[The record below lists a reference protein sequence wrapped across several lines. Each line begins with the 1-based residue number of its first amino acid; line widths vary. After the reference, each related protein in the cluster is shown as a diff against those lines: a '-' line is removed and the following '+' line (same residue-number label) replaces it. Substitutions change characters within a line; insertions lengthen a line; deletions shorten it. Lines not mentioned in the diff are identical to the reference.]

1 MSKKDIRCKKTTP
14 YLCGTRALGRGLCV
28 NAINKCNNR
37 TRRNRGVVRNT
48 TSTSTSTSTSNDFG
62 YNMKNIGRG
71 CYPSR
76 LRLDY
81 EKTNKVYDTVP
92 ESFSIMTYNIWGLS
106 VTPNLKHLID
116 LRSKLL
122 VKTILDQDADM
133 LCFQEMSE
141 YMLDK
146 LKLPIIDKYKFA
158 SEPTYKF
165 DNRRNRDVDT
175 YFVSRYIPKRVRV
188 YGLPGVLEYKNSM
201 CVVEFPNL
209 VIFNLYLQA
218 GSKSSIGQ
226 ETNWI
231 HYSRCRFDLLNYVY
245 DMIDKKYK
253 NINIIICGDLNFHLD
268 GAISE
273 WPEVLMLNK
282 LKDAGFIDTFRQ
294 LNPSKSGFTEDTDL
308 NMMRY
313 NYKLL
318 NKFYRFD
325 GLFIKLAEE
334 NVPRFAPVK
343 SKVFG
348 QELKYLNVKES
359 GWFYKNMS
367 QAVRLGLDSSKLKG
381 AKMLDRGYS
390 LPINASDHFGVITH
404 FKQIN

>member
-1 MSKKDIRCKKTTP
+1 MSKKDIRCKKTIP

-28 NAINKCNNR
+28 NAVYKCNNR
-37 TRRNRGVVRNT
+37 TRKNRGFIQNKT
-48 TSTSTSTSTSNDFG
+48 EKGNDFG
-62 YNMKNIGRG
+62 YTIKNIGRG

-81 EKTNKVYDTVP
+81 EKINKVHDTVP

-106 VTPNLKHLID
+106 VTSNLKHLIG

-122 VKTILDQDADM
+122 IKTIVDQNADM

-141 YMLDK
+141 HMLDK
-146 LKLPIIDKYKFA
+146 LKNPIIDKYKFA
-158 SEPTYKF
+158 SEPSYKF
-165 DNRRNRDVDT
+165 DDRRNRDVDT
-175 YFVSRYIPKRVRV
+175 YFVSKYTPKRIRV

-209 VIFNLYLQA
+209 IIFNLYLQA

-226 ETNWI
+226 EMNWI

-245 DMIDKKYK
+245 DMIEKKYK

-268 GAISE
+268 GTIND

-282 LKDAGFIDTFRQ
+282 LKDTGFVDTFRH
-294 LNPSKSGFTEDTDL
+294 LHPFNAGFTEDTDL

-313 NYKLL
+313 NYKML
-318 NKFYRFD
+318 NKFYRYD
-325 GLFIKLAEE
+325 GLFIKPGADAH
-334 NVPRFAPVK
+334 RFASVK

-348 QELKYLNVKES
+348 QELVYLNIKES
-359 GWFYKNMS
+359 EWFYKNMS
-367 QAVRLGLDSSKLKG
+367 QAVKLGIDVSKLKG
-381 AKMLDRGYS
+381 VKMLDRGYI

-404 FKQIN
+404 FKKIKEE

>member
-1 MSKKDIRCKKTTP
+1 MSKKDIRCKKTIP

-28 NAINKCNNR
+28 NAVYKCNNR
-37 TRRNRGVVRNT
+37 TRKNRGFIQNKT
-48 TSTSTSTSTSNDFG
+48 EKGNDFG
-62 YNMKNIGRG
+62 YTIKNIGRG

-81 EKTNKVYDTVP
+81 EKINKVHDTVP

-106 VTPNLKHLID
+106 VTSNLKHLIG

-122 VKTILDQDADM
+122 IKTIVDQNADM

-141 YMLDK
+141 HMLDK
-146 LKLPIIDKYKFA
+146 LKNPIIDKYKFA
-158 SEPTYKF
+158 SEPSYKF
-165 DNRRNRDVDT
+165 DDRRNRDVDT
-175 YFVSRYIPKRVRV
+175 YFVSKYTPKRIRV

-209 VIFNLYLQA
+209 IIFNLYLQA

-226 ETNWI
+226 EMNWI

-245 DMIDKKYK
+245 DMIKKKYK

-268 GAISE
+268 GTIND

-282 LKDAGFIDTFRQ
+282 LKDAGFVDTFRH
-294 LNPSKSGFTEDTDL
+294 LHPFNAGFTEDTDL

-313 NYKLL
+313 NYKML
-318 NKFYRFD
+318 NKFYRYD
-325 GLFIKLAEE
+325 GLFIKPGADAH
-334 NVPRFAPVK
+334 RFASVK

-348 QELKYLNVKES
+348 QELVYLNIKES
-359 GWFYKNMS
+359 EWFYKNMS
-367 QAVRLGLDSSKLKG
+367 QAVKLGIDVSKLKG
-381 AKMLDRGYS
+381 VKMLDRGYI

-404 FKQIN
+404 FKKIKEE